1 MTLLAQGT
9 LLGARKGCGFQPIK
23 LASEETHTVSRAS
36 STDFSRKV
44 GDATGK
50 SLNHGHIFFR
60 KFDTLSPVRRITLIS
75 LVGLRNGL
83 VISNGS
89 QRNQQHAVLAPVDRR
104 AGAFQ
109 SFRFALRT
117 ALDKSVV
124 SSRFF
129 SYTPARREDEAEERK
144 WSTPLAKQ
152 LADAISLT
160 GPIPLASFM
169 RMCLTSDIGGYY
181 TGALGEGRDPFGR
194 TGDFVTSPEVSQ
206 VFGELVGIWFVAEW
220 MAQGRP
226 SKGVELMEVG
236 PGRGTLMDDI
246 LRTIRH
252 FGLAKSIDAVYMV
265 EASAQLRDTQKRLLC
280 GPEAELTESKMGY
293 HGVSKHGGVPIV
305 WTETIQ
311 SIPKNPQSMP
321 LIVAHEFF
329 DALPIHTF
337 QSVVV
342 PPSPAPESS
351 PVATVTT
358 SRTRKPSG
366 SSSSSLQWREMV
378 VTPTPPGSTHES
390 LGTPLSQRP
399 QLPGGSGHVSPVPDF
414 QLTISPGPTRHS
426 QYLPDMFPRYRRL
439 LKDLPQGGAIIEVCP
454 DATLYATE
462 FAARI
467 GGSPK
472 HPKSKPAGA
481 ALILDYGPGDGS
493 IPVNSLRGIR
503 QHQRV
508 SPFAEPG
515 LTDLSADVD
524 FEAIAEA
531 ATMASDGVEVHG
543 PVDQA
548 DFLLSMGIRERAQ
561 ALAKTASTSEKRGET
576 TPSVANDIERAC
588 QRLVDRGPNGM
599 GKVYK
604 ALAILPENSGRR
616 RPVGFGGEVVQ

>member
-1 MTLLAQGT
+1 MRQA
-9 LLGARKGCGFQPIK
+9 
-23 LASEETHTVSRAS
+23 SRARALLRPTAQSCRSQATRVWQTQAPLRPAVIEPPIRHLQHQRLFS
-36 STDFSRKV
+36 S
-44 GDATGK
+44 
-50 SLNHGHIFFR
+50 
-60 KFDTLSPVRRITLIS
+60 
-75 LVGLRNGL
+75 
-83 VISNGS
+83 
-89 QRNQQHAVLAPVDRR
+89 
-104 AGAFQ
+104 
-109 SFRFALRT
+109 
-117 ALDKSVV
+117 
-124 SSRFF
+124 
-129 SYTPARREDEAEERK
+129 TPARREEDDEGRK

-152 LADAISLT
+152 LADAIAIT
-160 GPIPLASFM
+160 GPIPVASFM

-181 TGALGEGRDPFGR
+181 TGALEDTGRDPFGR

-236 PGRGTLMDDI
+236 PGRGTLMADI

-252 FGLAKSIDAVYMV
+252 FGLAKSIEAVYMV
-265 EASAQLRDTQKRLLC
+265 EASAQLRTTQKILLC
-280 GPEAELTESKMGY
+280 GPEAELTESKVGY
-293 HGVSKHGGVPIV
+293 HGVGKHGVPII

-311 SIPKNPQSMP
+311 SVPKNPDSMP
-321 LIVAHEFF
+321 LIMAHEFF

-342 PPSPAPESS
+342 PPEPKLEPSQQAESD
-351 PVATVTT
+351 VKATVTHA
-358 SRTRKPSG
+358 G
-366 SSSSSLQWREMV
+366 AHSSASKSPLQWREMV

-399 QLPGGSGHVSPVPDF
+399 KLPGGSDASPVPDF
-414 QLTISPGPTRHS
+414 QMTLASGPTRHS
-426 QYLPDMFPRYRRL
+426 RYLPDMFQRY
-439 LKDLPQGGAIIEVCP
+439 KDLLQAVPQGGAIIEVCP

-467 GGSPK
+467 GGTSQNPK
-472 HPKSKPAGA
+472 AKPAGA

-493 IPVNSLRGIR
+493 VPINSLRGIR
-503 QHQRV
+503 RHQRV

-531 ATMASDGVEVHG
+531 ATMASEGVEVHG

-561 ALAKTASTSEKRGET
+561 ALAKTVDKDEGDEAKKSA
-576 TPSVANDIERAC
+576 VADIERSW

-604 ALAILPENSGRR
+604 VLAILPENGGCR
-616 RPVGFGGEVVQ
+616 RPVGFGGDVVQ

>member
-1 MTLLAQGT
+1 MRSMRPSV
-9 LLGARKGCGFQPIK
+9 GAAA
-23 LASEETHTVSRAS
+23 LSRAS
-36 STDFSRKV
+36 ICLCGPHVTRFLPLQTRVRQAFSR
-44 GDATGK
+44 
-50 SLNHGHIFFR
+50 HHR
-60 KFDTLSPVRRITLIS
+60 H
-75 LVGLRNGL
+75 
-83 VISNGS
+83 
-89 QRNQQHAVLAPVDRR
+89 Q
-104 AGAFQ
+104 
-109 SFRFALRT
+109 
-117 ALDKSVV
+117 V
-124 SSRFF
+124 SRRFF
-129 SYTPARREDEAEERK
+129 SSTLFRRQDEAEERK

-206 VFGELVGIWFVAEW
+206 IFGELVGIWFVAEW

-226 SKGVELMEVG
+226 SKGVELIEVG

-246 LRTIRH
+246 LRTVRH
-252 FGLAKSIDAVYMV
+252 FGLAKSLEAVYMV
-265 EASAQLRDTQKRLLC
+265 EASAQLRDTQKKLLC
-280 GPEAELTESKMGY
+280 GPEAVLTESKMGY
-293 HGVSKHGGVPIV
+293 HGVGKHGGVPIV

-311 SIPKNPQSMP
+311 SIPKNPESMP

-342 PPSPAPESS
+342 PPAPAPESS
-351 PVATVTT
+351 DVATVTT
-358 SRTRKPSG
+358 SPQQRST
-366 SSSSSLQWREMV
+366 SSSSSSKPPLHWLEMV

-399 QLPGGSGHVSPVPDF
+399 QLPGGSGHAGPVPDF

-426 QYLPDMFPRYRRL
+426 RYLPDMFPRYRKL
-439 LKDLPQGGAIIEVCP
+439 LEAMPQGGAVIEVCP

-462 FAARI
+462 FATRI

-472 HPKSKPAGA
+472 HAKPKPAGA

-561 ALAKTASTSEKRGET
+561 ALAKTLR
-576 TPSVANDIERAC
+576 PSDKSADSSSVVAADIERAW
-588 QRLVDRGPNGM
+588 QRLVDRGPSGM

-616 RPVGFGGEVVQ
+616 RPVGFGGDVVQ

>member
-1 MTLLAQGT
+1 
-9 LLGARKGCGFQPIK
+9 
-23 LASEETHTVSRAS
+23 
-36 STDFSRKV
+36 
-44 GDATGK
+44 
-50 SLNHGHIFFR
+50 
-60 KFDTLSPVRRITLIS
+60 
-75 LVGLRNGL
+75 
-83 VISNGS
+83 
-89 QRNQQHAVLAPVDRR
+89 
-104 AGAFQ
+104 
-109 SFRFALRT
+109 
-117 ALDKSVV
+117 
-124 SSRFF
+124 
-129 SYTPARREDEAEERK
+129 
-144 WSTPLAKQ
+144 
-152 LADAISLT
+152 
-160 GPIPLASFM
+160 M
-169 RMCLTSDIGGYY
+169 RMCLTADIGGYY

-206 VFGELVGIWFVAEW
+206 VFGELIGIWFVAEW

-265 EASAQLRDTQKRLLC
+265 EASAQLRETQKNLLC
-280 GPEAELTESKMGY
+280 GPDAQLTESKFGY
-293 HGVSKHGGVPIV
+293 HSVGKHGMPIV

-311 SIPKNPQSMP
+311 SIPKNPESMP

-342 PPSPAPESS
+342 PPTPKLEPSD
-351 PVATVTT
+351 VATVTIP
-358 SRTRKPSG
+358 RPRG
-366 SSSSSLQWREMV
+366 SSSASSSPLQWREMV

-399 QLPGGSGHVSPVPDF
+399 KIPGGSNDASPVPDF
-414 QLTISPGPTRHS
+414 QLTVSSGPTRHS
-426 QYLPDMFPRYRRL
+426 RYLPDMFPRYRAL
-439 LKDLPQGGAIIEVCP
+439 LEAVPQGGAIIEVCP

-467 GGSPK
+467 GGSPQ
-472 HPKSKPAGA
+472 HPKPKPSGA

-493 IPVNSLRGIR
+493 IPINSLRGIR

-561 ALAKTASTSEKRGET
+561 ALAKTVAAKEQAGESKSEGDKTR
-576 TPSVANDIERAC
+576 SSAAADIERAW

-604 ALAILPENSGRR
+604 AMAILPENSGRR
-616 RPVGFGGEVVQ
+616 RPIGFGGDVVQ

>member
-1 MTLLAQGT
+1 MESPIR
-9 LLGARKGCGFQPIK
+9 RKPLRQCRQQ
-23 LASEETHTVSRAS
+23 
-36 STDFSRKV
+36 
-44 GDATGK
+44 
-50 SLNHGHIFFR
+50 
-60 KFDTLSPVRRITLIS
+60 IS
-75 LVGLRNGL
+75 C
-83 VISNGS
+83 
-89 QRNQQHAVLAPVDRR
+89 
-104 AGAFQ
+104 
-109 SFRFALRT
+109 
-117 ALDKSVV
+117 
-124 SSRFF
+124 RFF
-129 SYTPARREDEAEERK
+129 SCTPARREDEAEERK

-265 EASAQLRDTQKRLLC
+265 EASAQLRDTQKKLLC
-280 GPEAELTESKMGY
+280 GPEAQLSESKTGY
-293 HGVSKHGGVPIV
+293 HGVSKLSGIPIV

-311 SIPKNPQSMP
+311 SIPRSELQIRPVPQDDLSCLSRADSVDPESMP

-342 PPSPAPESS
+342 PPSPGPASS

-358 SRTRKPSG
+358 SRAQRSSASS

-399 QLPGGSGHVSPVPDF
+399 KLPGGSSHGSPVPDF
-414 QLTISPGPTRHS
+414 QLTISSGPTRHS
-426 QYLPDMFPRYRRL
+426 RYLPDMFPRYRKL
-439 LKDLPQGGAIIEVCP
+439 LEDLPQGGAIIEVCP

-472 HPKSKPAGA
+472 HPKPKPAGA
-481 ALILDYGPGDGS
+481 ALILDYGPCDGS

-531 ATMASDGVEVHG
+531 ATTASDGVEVHG

-561 ALAKTASTSEKRGET
+561 ALAKKASTSEQRGET
-576 TPSVANDIERAC
+576 KSSVAADIERAW

-604 ALAILPENSGRR
+604 ALAILPENSGQR